1 MSPRNEASKAT
12 DNIASQAHCGQGD
25 SSETA
30 AVTGLLL
37 LCPVSGTGRGGS
49 RSWDRS
55 PLRPL
60 FSETS
65 EQSVPSL
72 QHPTTSGNNPPPQ
85 RLPLSWSPAF
95 GGCLWGVPGDF
106 PTHPLSTTGTRDC

>member
-72 QHPTTSGNNPPPQ
+72 QHPTTSGNNPPHSGCHYLGPQ
-85 RLPLSWSPAF
+85 HSVGVCGVCRVISLP
-95 GGCLWGVPGDF
+95 
-106 PTHPLSTTGTRDC
+106 TR

>member
-72 QHPTTSGNNPPPQ
+72 QHPTTSGNKPPHRGCHYLGPQ
-85 RLPLSWSPAF
+85 HLV
-95 GGCLWGVPGDF
+95 GVWGVSGDF